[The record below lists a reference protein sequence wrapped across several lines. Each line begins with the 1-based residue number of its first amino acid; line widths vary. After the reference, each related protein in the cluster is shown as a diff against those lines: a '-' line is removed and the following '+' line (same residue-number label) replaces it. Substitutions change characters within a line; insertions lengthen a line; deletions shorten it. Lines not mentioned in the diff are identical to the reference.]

1 MSRKGRIGEM
11 GGCIQRVQTAWLL
24 SGLSLEKHMVGT
36 ERVISVLIGI
46 IIIMDLEMSH
56 LTL

>member
-1 MSRKGRIGEM
+1 MHPKGANSM
-11 GGCIQRVQTAWLL
+11 AV

-36 ERVISVLIGI
+36 ERDISVLIGI